1 MLNNQGLEALAALA
15 SASGGGANSGNG
27 STNNQGNTPA
37 AAAPQHQINDQNGN
51 SHQAGMN
58 TNAFLG
64 GINNMQGTQQQQSWQ
79 QALLAGINQNAFSN
93 PNSLAL
99 LQALQQLPQ
108 AQDQNQLLS
117 MQQKMNYLQYLIN
130 AQGVVNQNN
139 VSAPAATAAS
149 APGLSYDANQA
160 LQLALSGHTANRL
173 LQNQGKFS
181 FFLFCR

>member
-1 MLNNQGLEALAALA
+1 
-15 SASGGGANSGNG
+15 
-27 STNNQGNTPA
+27 
-37 AAAPQHQINDQNGN
+37 
-51 SHQAGMN
+51 MN

-139 VSAPAATAAS
+139 VSAPAAA

-160 LQLALSGHTANRL
+160 LQLALSGHTGNRL
-173 LQNQGKFS
+173 LPNQGKFS
-181 FFLFCR
+181 FFFFCLRNMAKTTPW